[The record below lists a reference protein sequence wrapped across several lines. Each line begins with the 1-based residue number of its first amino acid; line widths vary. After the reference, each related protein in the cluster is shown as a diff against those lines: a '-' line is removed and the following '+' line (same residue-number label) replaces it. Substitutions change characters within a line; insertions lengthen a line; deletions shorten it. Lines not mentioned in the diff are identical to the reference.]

1 MRVVTFIVP
10 ATVAVACGCDGLE
23 FLPSTIGHQKAC
35 AISNASAAAATT
47 LRASIIYAAHGEAA
61 VCISLTAV
69 RDFYFRNAIIIAH
82 DSLHLLLPSPAG
94 IPYYFP

>member
-23 FLPSTIGHQKAC
+23 FLPSAISHQKAC

-47 LRASIIYAAHGEAA
+47 LTSIYYI
-61 VCISLTAV
+61 
-69 RDFYFRNAIIIAH
+69 RNTR
-82 DSLHLLLPSPAG
+82 
-94 IPYYFP
+94 